1 MRQAVGI
8 PMGDPHSPGMTI
20 ITCAWMEKE
29 WMAGIDDGTKR
40 YFRAKRYMDDI
51 LLVYAENRSWDHARF
66 LTDWVRSECYMPP
79 LSLEDAK
86 EGTFLETTFEIT
98 AANTIR
104 RWLKNEAKTGES
116 WKYAHYNSHSSRTQK
131 RAVLVACLRK
141 IHLMANDV
149 GGLYFSAIR
158 KLKEFE
164 NLEYPVGMLRNACN
178 RLGATTGEGAW
189 IGIRNRL

>member
-1 MRQAVGI
+1 
-8 PMGDPHSPGMTI
+8 
-20 ITCAWMEKE
+20 
-29 WMAGIDDGTKR
+29 
-40 YFRAKRYMDDI
+40 
-51 LLVYAENRSWDHARF
+51 
-66 LTDWVRSECYMPP
+66 MPP

-104 RWLKNEAKTGES
+104 RWLKNEAKLVES
-116 WKYAHYNSHSSRTQK
+116 WKYAHYKSHSSRTQK

-141 IHLMANDV
+141 IHHMANDI
-149 GGLYFSAIR
+149 GGLHFSAIK

-164 NLEYPVGMLRNACN
+164 NLDYPVSMLKNACN

>member
-1 MRQAVGI
+1 
-8 PMGDPHSPGMTI
+8 
-20 ITCAWMEKE
+20 
-29 WMAGIDDGTKR
+29 
-40 YFRAKRYMDDI
+40 
-51 LLVYAENRSWDHARF
+51 
-66 LTDWVRSECYMPP
+66 MPP

-104 RWLKNEAKTGES
+104 RWVKNEAKTGES
-116 WKYAHYNSHSSRTQK
+116 WKYAHYKSHSSRTQK

-149 GGLYFSAIR
+149 GGLYFSAIK

-164 NLEYPVGMLRNACN
+164 NLVHSPEVYFDAHCDHSLPRANVSSETTQRTRWAPSAFESHCRTRAARCTQSVSTNGSAAHRHGAEPTGAQSGEEAANGRRMALS
-178 RLGATTGEGAW
+178 RLNLEDAGKIAY
-189 IGIRNRL
+189 R